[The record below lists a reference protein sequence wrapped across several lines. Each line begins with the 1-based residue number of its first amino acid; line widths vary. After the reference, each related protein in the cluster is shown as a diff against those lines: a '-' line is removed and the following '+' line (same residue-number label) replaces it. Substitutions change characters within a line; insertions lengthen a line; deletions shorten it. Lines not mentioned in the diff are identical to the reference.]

1 MPVDLHF
8 ITSLWAHLLWPLTK
22 ILFWMSVGLI
32 AANFIEALNWTQ
44 RLASL
49 THPLVRLGRLTP
61 ISGASFSM
69 AFFSGVT
76 ANTMLAEAFDKGQLS
91 KRELVLANLFNGLP
105 RFFLH
110 LPTVFFLT
118 APLIKMAALMYLAL
132 TFAAAILQT
141 VLVVMGGRLLLPP
154 LQGAQGEIGA
164 LLREKTGWRQA
175 LEKSVQ
181 RFRRRIK
188 GLLYF
193 TVPVY
198 IMFYYMGKHGVFI
211 WLERFFA
218 TQAWFLAWLKPQSLG
233 IVMAHVTV
241 EFSAGLAAAGALL
254 ADKSLGYK
262 EVVLALL
269 VGNILSTPI
278 RAIRHQFPY
287 YVGIFS
293 PKLALELVGVSQ
305 ILRMASVI
313 AVGLGFYFMPLG

>member
-1 MPVDLHF
+1 MVLDLHF
-8 ITSLWAHLLWPLTK
+8 ITSLWAHLIWPLTK

-32 AANFIEALNWTQ
+32 AANFIEALNWTH

-49 THPLVRLGRLTP
+49 TRPLVRLGRLSP
-61 ISGASFSM
+61 VSGASFSM

-91 KRELVLANLFNGLP
+91 KKELVLANLFNGLP

-118 APLIKMAALMYLAL
+118 APLIKMAALLYLAL
-132 TFAAAILQT
+132 TFAAAMLQT
-141 VLVVMGGRLLLPP
+141 VVVVIGGRILLPP
-154 LQGAQGEIGA
+154 LQGELGEVA
-164 LLREKTGWRQA
+164 PLVREKIDWHQA
-175 LEKSVQ
+175 LKKSVQ
-181 RFRRRIK
+181 RFRKRIK
-188 GLLYF
+188 GLIYF

-198 IMFYYMGKHGVFI
+198 ILFFYLGKHGVFD
-211 WLERFFA
+211 WLEQVFA
-218 TQAWFLAWLKPQSLG
+218 TKVWFLAWLQPQSLG

-254 ADKSLGYK
+254 AAKSLSYK

-278 RAIRHQFPY
+278 RAVRHQFPY

-305 ILRMASVI
+305 VLRLASVI
-313 AVGLGFYFMPLG
+313 AVGLGYYFLPLG